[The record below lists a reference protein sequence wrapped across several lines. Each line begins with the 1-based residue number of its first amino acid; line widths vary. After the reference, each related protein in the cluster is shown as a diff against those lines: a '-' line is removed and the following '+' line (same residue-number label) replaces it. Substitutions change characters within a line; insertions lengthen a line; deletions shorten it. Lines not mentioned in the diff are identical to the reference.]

1 MNLNAP
7 SVARRMQ
14 FLYLLSCIY
23 PGLSDIQ
30 YFIHKYH
37 VIHILLLILFVYIK
51 KLARLD

>member
-7 SVARRMQ
+7 SVARCMQ
-14 FLYLLSCIY
+14 FVYLLYCNY

-37 VIHILLLILFVYIK
+37 VIHILLLIVFVYIT